1 MLNNMLPYGEDSG
14 KTVATLPVPP
24 ANSGHSSP
32 IWVSTDLFFL
42 TPRDPE
48 ALARDLQIDQRC
60 YRRLD
65 PEYFAWL
72 KVRMHALRAAVIA
85 GRVSGVAFEAI
96 RLRFNEVQAKAI
108 AMLGDA
114 ALLRAV
120 RALDVERYRPPMVEQ
135 REPSTLRNA
144 RPEPHPCHERI
155 VRARGLIDAIRDQ
168 ALALGWTLER
178 LYFHEGFDGRRLT
191 TRSGLICFIGPTH
204 QIGEVT
210 RESIEIIGPPT
221 REVRTRFYNP
231 DVEQPWR
238 RRSRAVT

>member
-1 MLNNMLPYGEDSG
+1 MLTNALPCGEDLETRTSL
-14 KTVATLPVPP
+14 LPVPP
-24 ANSGHSSP
+24 ADSGHSSP
-32 IWVSTDLFFL
+32 IWVSTDLFLL

-48 ALARDLQIDQRC
+48 ALARDIQIDQRC

-72 KVRMHALRAAVIA
+72 KVRMHALRAAVNA

-96 RLRFNEVQAKAI
+96 RLRFNEVQAQAI
-108 AMLGDA
+108 AMLGDE

-120 RALDVERYRPPMVEQ
+120 RALDVERYRPPMPEQ
-135 REPSTLRNA
+135 REPSTSRDA
-144 RPEPHPCHERI
+144 RSEPQVCHERL

-204 QIGEVT
+204 QIGEVA
-210 RESIEIIGPPT
+210 RESIEIIGPPP

-231 DVEQPWR
+231 DVEQPWIR
-238 RRSRAVT
+238 KVESR

>member
-1 MLNNMLPYGEDSG
+1 MLNNTLQCGEDSE
-14 KTVATLPVPP
+14 TRNPSLPVLP
-24 ANSGHSSP
+24 ADSDHSSP

-85 GRVSGVAFEAI
+85 GRVSGVAFEVI
-96 RLRFNEVQAKAI
+96 RLRFNEVQAQAI
-108 AMLGDA
+108 TMLGDA

-120 RALDVERYRPPMVEQ
+120 RALDVERYRPPMPEQ
-135 REPSTLRNA
+135 REPATPRNA
-144 RPEPHPCHERI
+144 RSEPQAYQERF

-168 ALALGWTLER
+168 AIALGWTLER
-178 LYFHEGFDGRRLT
+178 LYFHEGYDGRRFT
-191 TRSGLICFIGPTH
+191 TRSGLICFIGPAH

-210 RESIEIIGPPT
+210 RESIEIIGPPP

-231 DVEQPWR
+231 DVGQPWIR
-238 RRSRAVT
+238 KVAR